1 MVRTPWGDAEEL
13 RARMLRPGGGV
24 PPEEV
29 AKSQRE
35 RLFAATVATVA
46 EKGFQATSVADL
58 VELSGVSRSDFYEHF
73 ANKEACFLASLGE
86 MLEGVGETIAQNY
99 DGEGS
104 ALRTF
109 IELIVAQPA
118 AAQVCFVEA
127 YAAGP
132 EARRMIAQAV
142 ANGEAVYEYAFAAA
156 HQEGAP
162 MPREIVQ
169 AIVGGLMNV
178 IHTRLYRG
186 EAGALPELS
195 DQLRNWSLDYQA
207 PPLPLRGTR
216 HRQVAAQKF
225 EGYNEV
231 ERICRA
237 TADVIA
243 EKGYAETSTAEI
255 AEHAHISLK
264 TFYEHFA
271 NKEEAVVATLDASG
285 ALMLA
290 VVGPAARRAEDWRHG
305 VRETYEAMCSFLA
318 AEPAFARLVTT
329 EVYAAGPKALER
341 RDRVID
347 SLKAMLAP
355 GYEEHPET
363 PAVAAEAIGG
373 AIYALLRGQIHNGG
387 PRSLPGIVPFATYLT
402 IEPFVGPYEAAVIA
416 SDDRRRR
423 KRAPSQGSPRARPA
437 ASSRPR

>member
-1 MVRTPWGDAEEL
+1 MTPWGNAEEL
-13 RARMLRPGGGV
+13 RARMLRPGSGV

-29 AKSQRE
+29 EKNQRE
-35 RLFAATVATVA
+35 RLFAAMVATVA
-46 EKGFQATSVADL
+46 EKGYEATTVADL
-58 VELSGVSRSDFYEHF
+58 VELSGVSRSDFYAHF
-73 ANKEACFLASLGE
+73 ANKEACFLAILGE
-86 MLEGVGETIAQNY
+86 ILDGLGETLAQNY

-109 IELIVAQPA
+109 IKLIVAQPA

-132 EARRMIAQAV
+132 VARGMFAQAV
-142 ANGEAVYEYAFAAA
+142 ANAEALYEYAIAAA
-156 HQEGAP
+156 HQGGAT

-169 AIVGGLMNV
+169 AIVGGLVNV

-186 EAGALPELS
+186 EAEALPGLV
-195 DQLRNWSLDYQA
+195 DQLRDWSLDYQA

-216 HRQVAAQKF
+216 HMQVAPQKF

-231 ERICRA
+231 ERICWA
-237 TADVIA
+237 TADAVA
-243 EKGYAETSTAEI
+243 EKGYAQTSTAEI
-255 AEHAHISLK
+255 AERAHISLK

-271 NKEEAVVATLDASG
+271 NKEEAVVATLDVGG

-290 VVGPAARRAEDWRHG
+290 VVRPAARRAQDWRHG
-305 VRETYEAMCSFLA
+305 VRATYETMCTFLA

-341 RDRVID
+341 RDRIIG
-347 SLKAMLAP
+347 SLQAMLAP
-355 GYEEHPET
+355 GYKEHPET

-373 AIYALLRGQIHNGG
+373 AIYALLREQIHSGG
-387 PRSLPGIVPFATYLT
+387 PHSLPSVVPFATYLT

-423 KRAPSQGSPRARPA
+423 KRTPPQGAARARRA
-437 ASSRPR
+437 ASSRPK